1 VEGSHRRIRRDM
13 TTTPRWTV
21 DIRIGVTQAAREI
34 SLEVDDDAAV
44 RQKLKADVESAL
56 KGEIDTLWITDKKG
70 RDIAVPAA
78 KISYVE
84 IGSADADRRIGFGG

>member
-1 VEGSHRRIRRDM
+1 M
-13 TTTPRWTV
+13 
-21 DIRIGVTQAAREI
+21 DIRIGVTQATREI
-34 SLEVDDDAAV
+34 AVEVDDDAKV
-44 RQKLKADVESAL
+44 RQALKAAVELAM

-78 KISYVE
+78 KIAYVE